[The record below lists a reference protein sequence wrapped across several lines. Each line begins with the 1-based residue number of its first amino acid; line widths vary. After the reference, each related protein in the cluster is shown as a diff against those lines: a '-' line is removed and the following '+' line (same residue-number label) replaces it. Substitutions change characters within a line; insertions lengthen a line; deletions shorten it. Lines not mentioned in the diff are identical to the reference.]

1 MSFGVAISA
10 LVPGGENMKIGV
22 LISVTML
29 GAVLAGMMGGTMRYV
44 VDQKAPLVNKLN
56 PTALITDGF
65 YNLYYHPGFDG
76 FWQDVTL
83 LLIISAVLLGASLF
97 VLRKQ
102 RYDSL

>member
-1 MSFGVAISA
+1 
-10 LVPGGENMKIGV
+10 MKVGV
-22 LISVTML
+22 LIAVTML
-29 GAVLAGMMGGTMRYV
+29 GAMLAGMMGGAMRYV

-83 LLIISAVLLGASLF
+83 LLIISAVLLGASLL
-97 VLRKQ
+97 VLRTVSYTHL
-102 RYDSL
+102 RAHETN